1 MPSRMVQAQ
10 SNDWVREVTMNA
22 WWTRRIAG
30 VFAFPGLE

>member
-1 MPSRMVQAQ
+1 MIHAQ
-10 SNDWVREVTMNA
+10 SNGRVREVTMNA